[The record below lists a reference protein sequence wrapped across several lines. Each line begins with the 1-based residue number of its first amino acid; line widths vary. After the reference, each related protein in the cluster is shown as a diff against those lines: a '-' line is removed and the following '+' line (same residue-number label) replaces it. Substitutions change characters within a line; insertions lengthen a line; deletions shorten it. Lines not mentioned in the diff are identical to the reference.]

1 MEAKLNP
8 KKFEEMIAPL
18 YEHIKETKAQIKAI
32 ALQAK
37 DECYEILSKNHKG
50 NCILL
55 TPNTDEVA
63 FYEGGYFWAIG
74 AFDGTIQVQ
83 ACGEYSDPE
92 PDDKFKPTCEP
103 WRDKYIY
110 PYEEESFL
118 EIYAAVIKN
127 LDKAMPREE
136 AEQYYPKW
144 SDEADQWVFVKK

>member
-37 DECYEILSKNHKG
+37 DECYEILSKNPKG

-55 TPNTDEVA
+55 TPETDEVVYYA
-63 FYEGGYFWAIG
+63 EGLFWAIG
-74 AFDGTIQVQ
+74 AFDGEIQVK
-83 ACGEYSDPE
+83 ACGEYRDPE

-103 WRDKYIY
+103 WRDKYSY
-110 PYEEESFL
+110 PYGEDSFL

>member
-63 FYEGGYFWAIG
+63 FYEEGYFWAIG

-83 ACGEYSDPE
+83 SCGEYRDPE
-92 PDDKFKPTCEP
+92 PDDKFKPTCEL
-103 WRDKYIY
+103 WRDKYFY
-110 PYEEESFL
+110 PYEEEAFL
-118 EIYAAVIKN
+118 EIYAAVIKH

-144 SDEADQWVFVKK
+144 SDEADQWIFVKK